1 MMRPGDDVK
10 KVTASRHEDIVPG
23 SSRAEINVRRNM
35 MRNTVVKKV
44 TASSHDIVHEQS
56 SSTEINAMTNM
67 MPTTIVKKDTAS
79 HDIVL
84 HGSSRTNINAMT
96 NVMPSLVVNMV
107 TTTATSQH
115 VMVHGSSGTA
125 INMPKRGYQ
134 HTYKSSN
141 TSTSRRVDA
150 AYKAS
155 VCHGAPQSKL
165 AIRRDKAKMKKV
177 HSLNAVSSSPIHS
190 LK

>member
-1 MMRPGDDVK
+1 MY
-10 KVTASRHEDIVPG
+10 
-23 SSRAEINVRRNM
+23 
-35 MRNTVVKKV
+35 NTVVKKV

-56 SSTEINAMTNM
+56 SSAEINATTNII
-67 MPTTIVKKDTAS
+67 PTTIVKKDTAS

-141 TSTSRRVDA
+141 TSTRRRVDA

-155 VCHGAPQSKL
+155 VCHGAPATKQ
-165 AIRRDKAKMKKV
+165 AC
-177 HSLNAVSSSPIHS
+177 NTT
-190 LK
+190 